1 MRFSDASVGLG
12 FFFLNTRVCGS
23 ADITGAGWWCW
34 SGGGWTQQTVRRRR
48 RRKTGERKN
57 SGSAVLELE
66 LQRKRK
72 KKKKKKVP
80 GNSREAHL
88 QLSEEKRT
96 KKEDASLLFSLL
108 FLFWI
113 PCQDFQRSGGESTQK
128 QVSEHAVLVCF
139 FCASFARICLF

>member
-66 LQRKRK
+66 LQRKR